1 MIDIKMVLLQ
11 WSINLFDK
19 RTSATSANKF
29 AVSGH

>member
-1 MIDIKMVLLQ
+1 MIDIKMVLPE